1 MSGFATLATCARFPK
16 DWKHCPECQRKDKA
30 KLLTACRACAGK
42 GKIADPLDELPCAG
56 CMGSGIFLCTVCG
69 GRGQL
74 TDVQQPRYGQQVF
87 DILWPF

>member
-42 GKIADPLDELPCAG
+42 GKIADPLDELSC
-56 CMGSGIFLCTVCG
+56 GIGEGVCPRHG
-69 GRGQL
+69 AGQL
-74 TDVQQPRYGQQVF
+74 PSEPAGVVEH
-87 DILWPF
+87 